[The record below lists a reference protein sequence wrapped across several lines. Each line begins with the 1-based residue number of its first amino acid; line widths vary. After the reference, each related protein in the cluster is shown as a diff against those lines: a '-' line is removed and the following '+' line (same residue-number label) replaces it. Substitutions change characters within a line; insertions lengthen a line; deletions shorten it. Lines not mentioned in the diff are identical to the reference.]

1 MPEAANHQHSAAA
14 NRNDAPDNSVPGIC
28 SSQHYFAAIR
38 LTFPSS
44 LPWYIPELLT
54 VAEVSRHWLC

>member
-1 MPEAANHQHSAAA
+1 MPEAANHQYSTAA
-14 NRNDAPDNSVPGIC
+14 NRNNAPDYSVQGIC

-44 LPWYIPELLT
+44 LPLCSPELLT

>member
-1 MPEAANHQHSAAA
+1 MPEAANHSHSTAA
-14 NRNDAPDNSVPGIC
+14 NRNDAPDNSVQGIC

-44 LPWYIPELLT
+44 LPLCSPELLT